1 MIRSQI
7 LMKAI
12 CGQMRRCGP
21 AGAAQ
26 QGPPMVTDQPTHRSF
41 TTSLPT
47 TKVAVKDAQRIQKY
61 MKLTSGG
68 RKYVNRL
75 DVADS
80 RT

>member
-1 MIRSQI
+1 
-7 LMKAI
+7 
-12 CGQMRRCGP
+12 
-21 AGAAQ
+21 
-26 QGPPMVTDQPTHRSF
+26 MVTDQPTHRSF